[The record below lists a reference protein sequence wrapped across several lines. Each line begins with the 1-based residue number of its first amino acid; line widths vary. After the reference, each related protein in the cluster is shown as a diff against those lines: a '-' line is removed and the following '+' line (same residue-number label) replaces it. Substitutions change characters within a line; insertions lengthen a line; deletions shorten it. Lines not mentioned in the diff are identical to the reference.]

1 MSNTTSPAIGV
12 LRVTTLSAI
21 LVCLGCRGDIARWTG
36 KPEGTICLRP
46 GMSRQT
52 AQQNSTIRLNTY
64 GDSGR
69 FFDFVLAGDSIRFR
83 GCVQYMLS
91 DGPEG
96 RISLM
101 AFDSANESW
110 PDLLR
115 ALRQTE
121 RVLLQKG
128 WSYAPGSHKVDS
140 LPVDARDAPITSSGA
155 IDAFHFVK
163 GDLSLT
169 ITPSALWSGLPKWR
183 SQKRA
188 KVFWRSTTITT
199 ADSDE
204 EVPVR

>member
-1 MSNTTSPAIGV
+1 MSTTKSPAIRI
-12 LRVTTLSAI
+12 LRVTVLSAA
-21 LVCLGCRGDIARWTG
+21 VVSMGCRGDIARWTG

-52 AQQNSTIRLNTY
+52 AQRNSTIRLNTY

-69 FFDFVLAGDSIRFR
+69 FFDFVLAGESIRFR

-91 DGPEG
+91 DGPGG

-121 RVLLQKG
+121 KVLLERG
-128 WSYAPGSHKVDS
+128 WSYAPGSPKIDS
-140 LPVDARDAPITSSGA
+140 LPVNARDAPITSSGA
-155 IDAFHFVK
+155 IDAFHLVK

-169 ITPSALWSGLPKWR
+169 ITPSGLWSGVPKWR
-183 SQKRA
+183 SQRRA
-188 KVFWRSTTITT
+188 RVFWRSMTITT
-199 ADSDE
+199 ADRDGE
-204 EVPVR
+204 IPVR